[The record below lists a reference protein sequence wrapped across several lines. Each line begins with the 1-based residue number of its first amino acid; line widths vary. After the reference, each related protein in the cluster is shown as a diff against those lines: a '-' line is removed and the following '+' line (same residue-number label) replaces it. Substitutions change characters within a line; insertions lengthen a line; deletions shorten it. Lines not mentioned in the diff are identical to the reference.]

1 MKLQTLSILFALL
14 CLSYTYGQDVTYP
27 SFGKGIK
34 VMANDSSA
42 SMKINVRIQNLMEFN
57 YDEMSNETTNKFMV
71 RRQRLKFSGFAIDKD
86 LRYKLE
92 LGFSNRDQG
101 NSRTAAFGS
110 SGSNII
116 LDAVIKYYL
125 FDNFDVWVG
134 QTKIPSNRER
144 VISSGDLQFVD
155 RSLLNSNFNIDRDAG
170 VQLRYKFGSDVI
182 FKPTF
187 AFTSGEGRN
196 ITATNPGGYAYT
208 GHIDFLPFG
217 EFESKKGDYI
227 SSDLNHSEDHKLSI
241 GATYSFNDGTN
252 RQGGQIGSF
261 VYDTSGNLVAN
272 DMTSLFIDLQYKYQG
287 ISVMA
292 EYVDKKVDENMSDI
306 TKQFLTGNSLNIQ
319 MGYLFRNYWEVSG
332 RYTQI
337 EPDTDFSAVKNLKE
351 YTFGVSKYLKGHKLK
366 VQSDISYFDMPT
378 ASTATDWRYRFQIE
392 LQL

>member
-1 MKLQTLSILFALL
+1 MKLQTLTILFALL
-14 CLSYTYGQDVTYP
+14 CLGSTYAQDVSYP
-27 SFGKGIK
+27 TFGKGIK

-57 YDEMSNETTNKFMV
+57 YDKMSNETTNKFMV
-71 RRQRLKFSGFAIDKD
+71 RRQRLKFDGFAIDRD

-101 NSRTAAFGS
+101 NSRTADFGS
-110 SGSNII
+110 RGSNII

-125 FDNFDVWVG
+125 FNNFDIWVG

-170 VQLRYKFGSDVI
+170 VQLRYKFGTDVI

-196 ITATNPGGYAYT
+196 ITATNPGGFAYT

-217 EFESKKGDYI
+217 EFESKKGDYK
-227 SSDLNHSEDHKLSI
+227 SSDLNHSENHKLSI

-261 VYDTSGNLVAN
+261 VYDTSGNLVSN
-272 DMTSLFIDLQYKYQG
+272 DMTSLFIDLIYKYQG

-292 EYVDKKVDENMSDI
+292 EYADKKVAEDMSDI
-306 TKQFLTGNSLNIQ
+306 TRQFLTGNSFNIQ
-319 MGYLFRNYWEVSG
+319 LGYLFRNYWEISG

-337 EPDTDFSAVKNLKE
+337 EPDNEFSGVSNQKE
-351 YTFGVSKYLKGHKLK
+351 YTLGVSKYLKGHKLK
-366 VQSDISYFDMPT
+366 VQSDISYFDSVLESINGNM
-378 ASTATDWRYRFQIE
+378 RYRFQVE